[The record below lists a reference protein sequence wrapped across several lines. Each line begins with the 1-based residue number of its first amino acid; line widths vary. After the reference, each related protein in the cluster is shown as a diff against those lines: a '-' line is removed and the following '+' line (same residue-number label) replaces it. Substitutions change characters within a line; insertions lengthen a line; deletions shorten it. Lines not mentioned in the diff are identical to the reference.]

1 MALYRGVGGSGE
13 STNDA
18 AIQLVAKYTFDAE
31 AAKIAA
37 QNAQAASEAARVVAE
52 GASSDAS
59 ISAVSA
65 AQSAVEAEELVAS
78 ISEFDPDNFATAAQ
92 GDNADTAFGW
102 GDHASAGYAADSA
115 VVKLTGNQT
124 ISGTKTFSSTVAG
137 SINGNA
143 ATVTNG
149 VYLATTQ
156 TLTNKTLDGGTY

>member
-31 AAKIAA
+31 TAKIAA
-37 QNAQAASEAARVVAE
+37 QVAQTAAEAAKVVAE

-65 AQSAVEAEELVAS
+65 AQSAEEAEELVAS
-78 ISEFDPDNFATAAQ
+78 ITEFDPENFATAAQ

-102 GDHASAGYAADSA
+102 GNHASAGYAADSA
-115 VVKLTGNQT
+115 VVKPTATQTLTNKTIAFSDNTLTGVV
-124 ISGTKTFSSTVAG
+124 STDT
-137 SINGNA
+137 S
-143 ATVTNG
+143 
-149 VYLATTQ
+149 Q